1 GAARIDGEIMETLWA
16 PLNIISPSARGMST
30 PHRQECLDFQMNDCN
45 FMKMIRIGMFLSRK
59 YKEAKRGTAKSS
71 QAFNELNDA
80 ADPDMVVRW
89 EEQE

>member
-1 GAARIDGEIMETLWA
+1 
-16 PLNIISPSARGMST
+16 
-30 PHRQECLDFQMNDCN
+30 
-45 FMKMIRIGMFLSRK
+45 MFLSRK

-89 EEQE
+89 EEQEIGKSTGLGNPCGLRVRVSLGYG